1 MKNRLISFCIF
12 LLLIFTFSLSASSL
26 SKNINSSPQE
36 VLKNNILMAENYL
49 WLSMDEGSNTVV
61 DKKTQK
67 YIDLS
72 KDILKKL
79 SIENKDLLTA
89 QIVSIEEQL
98 KSLQK
103 VQSKSLDGYYPIL
116 RYATSDFFFMP
127 SSPKIHTLVKNPKYL
142 AVHNS
147 IDASAKILR
156 QLHQRHIFINSVPND
171 PEAEEIAFNIFNG
184 TDKLFSRLDK
194 EVVTALNDQSLIK
207 SFRENNITQDITNKL
222 SNYVGDDSFYLVT
235 INRNLTENSEYYYTI
250 STANYGYKGKS
261 DLMSTDAF
269 GYSIDESH
277 SWSIIIIFHILL
289 LGFVLLFSMYKEK
302 KYTLGQAL
310 LPSVFYLFGRVI
322 PWAIIPTLLA
332 FKPGASSHI
341 LFSSW
346 WVFVLGIALFILP
359 IILIKLFYSK
369 ALDYVV
375 LPEISGKGD
384 IVGLSVSAGVVSFLS
399 IPYLYIHGNMLTIV
413 DIFAFVIFAIAILFS
428 GFIAGKTLDNNDKMD
443 EKYLAIFVLIYSI
456 FMAIFLHGISS
467 YIIVSS
473 LAVLMIDSGVLY
485 YFNNKMKQSIENE
498 NVLSIA
504 DDNAS
509 GFECKDIEKVDLRE
523 LSLNPIYQKFDYF
536 NDLLIKAKVIA
547 NAKTTYTVLKGDGGA
562 GKTATAKVLI
572 DSIGSELMTNGEQV
586 LFLSSEC
593 VRHNGDEVA
602 YSMFYD
608 LLDSTLGVDLFGQ
621 RETDEKF
628 DNMIS
633 VASTFLMGPMASFLS
648 PEEGSGASPFS
659 KNDIYIFVKKKLID
673 LSKSSTVIIF
683 IDDLQWIDS
692 ASKDLLKYLMDEFS
706 ANSDYKI
713 FFIFTV
719 RDTTEGNDVIG
730 DLELSEFSSPI
741 GFINKNE
748 QQILLEKSFCISP
761 VSTKWIME
769 WASEQNSDHIYPY
782 ILVDAVGNLAR
793 SDVFETENNKFTIKK
808 DFDFENPPIPEGAQ
822 KEIKLFMDNAPEYR
836 EILSF
841 ASMFGKEFSVS
852 KIAYGLGITYL
863 ECVGMLDKV
872 SKESGL
878 IFDLLNKD
886 DIYQFRSQIVLDA
899 VRANI
904 AYSNEGIKSIH
915 VPQAIRHFHAL
926 AANALQQ
933 KQKEDHSSKLVME
946 IANHYYASGRLY
958 ADDALDY
965 LLQASNVCRKL
976 FEYDDAL
983 KYLDKVDE
991 ILSLLNKNLPESEEV
1006 RLLIEC
1012 DKSNVYGVDAD
1023 KAASETLEYIEKNR
1037 ACIDEL
1043 KMVAVRA
1050 CYDAALQNNY
1060 SQEWFAK
1067 LAQNA
1072 KEYLLSSDSELMQ
1085 AEGNHFIALS
1095 MKAQTDEEKSEQ
1107 LEHYYKA
1114 IELTKKN
1121 HPTAYAKI
1129 ANSLAETLS
1138 YRDDADSKKEAK
1150 KLFLDSLQIKENSEI
1165 KDLPGI
1171 ARTYGGLGR
1180 LAFFATPPKIEEAK
1194 EYFQKD
1200 LDVSNEIGDQR
1211 GISQMNSFLG
1221 SCFKAEEKYEDAIVF
1236 YDKSI
1241 QMENNSFDVHASYE
1255 GKFFSLSKLGDT
1267 EELKRASREY
1277 MVILEKIGIPWEPFN
1292 KNISSML
1299 SEYKDDSDVQTV
1311 LKRLQADG

>member
-1 MKNRLISFCIF
+1 MKVASIILK
-12 LLLIFTFSLSASSL
+12 LLIVFTFWFSTSNATEEMINE
-26 SKNINSSPQE
+26 NIEKLNNS
-36 VLKNNILMAENYL
+36 ILMAENYL

-61 DKKTQK
+61 DKKAQK
-67 YIDLS
+67 YIDVS
-72 KDILKKL
+72 KSILKNL
-79 SIENKDLLTA
+79 SISNKDLLTA

-103 VQSKSLDGYYPIL
+103 VESKSLDGFYPIL

-127 SSPKIHTLVKNPKYL
+127 STPKIHTLVKNPKYL

-147 IDASAKILR
+147 IDASTKILR
-156 QLHQRHIFINSVPND
+156 QLHQRHIFINSVPHD
-171 PEAEEIAFNIFNG
+171 PEVEEIAFNIFNG

-194 EVVTALNDQSLIK
+194 EVVTALNDQNLIK
-207 SFRENNITQDITNKL
+207 SFRENNITEEMIGRL

-235 INRNLTENSEYYYTI
+235 VNRNLTENSEYYYTI
-250 STANYGYKGKS
+250 STANYGHKGKS

-269 GYSIDESH
+269 GYSIDESY

-302 KYTLGQAL
+302 KYTMRQAL
-310 LPSVFYLFGRVI
+310 LPFVFYLFGRAI

-346 WVFVLGIALFILP
+346 WIFVLGIALFILP
-359 IILIKLFYSK
+359 IILIKLFYNK
-369 ALDYVV
+369 ALDYVA

-384 IVGLSVSAGVVSFLS
+384 IVGISVSAGVISFLS
-399 IPYLYIHGNMLTIV
+399 IPYLYIHGNMLTTM
-413 DIFAFVIFAIAILFS
+413 DIFALVIFSIAILFS

-456 FMAIFLHGISS
+456 LIAIFLHGISS
-467 YIIVSS
+467 YIIASS
-473 LAVLMIDSGVLY
+473 LVVLMLDSGILY
-485 YFNNKMKQSIENE
+485 YFNTKMKQSIEDE
-498 NVLSIA
+498 NILSVNQ
-504 DDNAS
+504 DDTSN
-509 GFECKDIEKVDLRE
+509 FECKDIEQIDLRE
-523 LSLNPIYQKFDYF
+523 LSLNPKYQKFDYF
-536 NDLLIKAKVIA
+536 NDLLIKAKVIV
-547 NAKTTYTVLKGDGGA
+547 NAETTYTVLKGDGGA

-572 DSIGSELMTNGEQV
+572 DSIGSELISTGGQV

-593 VRHNGDEVA
+593 DRHNGDEVA

-621 RETDEKF
+621 RKTDEKF
-628 DNMIS
+628 EKMIS

-659 KNDIYIFVKKKLID
+659 KNDIYIFAKKKLID

-706 ANSDYKI
+706 AHSDYKI

-719 RDTTEGNDVIG
+719 RDSMEGNSIVN
-730 DLELSEFSSPI
+730 DLNLSDFTSPI

-761 VSTKWIME
+761 ISTKWIMN

-793 SDVFETENNKFTIKK
+793 SNVFEIDNSKFTIKK
-808 DFDFENPPIPEGAQ
+808 DFDFENPPIPEGPQ
-822 KEIKLFMDNAPEYR
+822 KEIKLFMENYPQYKEV
-836 EILSF
+836 LSF
-841 ASMFGKEFSVS
+841 ASIFGKEFNVS
-852 KIAYGLGITYL
+852 NISYGLGITYL
-863 ECVGMLDKV
+863 ECIRMLDEI
-872 SKESGL
+872 SQEGGL
-878 IFDLLNKD
+878 VFDLLNKD

-904 AYSNEGIKSIH
+904 FYSNEGIKSIH
-915 VPQAIRHFHAL
+915 VPQVIRHYHAL
-926 AANALQQ
+926 AASAL
-933 KQKEDHSSKLVME
+933 KQTEEEDHSSKLIME
-946 IANHYYASGRLY
+946 IANHYYASGKLY
-958 ADDALDY
+958 ANVAIDY
-965 LLQASNVCRKL
+965 LLRASNVCRKL

-991 ILSLLNKNLPESEEV
+991 ILLLLNKNLPESEEV

-1012 DKSNVYGVDAD
+1012 DKSNVYGVNAD
-1023 KAASETLEYIEKNR
+1023 KAASETLEYIEKNS

-1060 SQEWFAK
+1060 AQEWFAK
-1067 LAQNA
+1067 SAQNA
-1072 KEYLLSSDSELMQ
+1072 KEYLLSSDSELVQ
-1085 AEGNHFIALS
+1085 AEGHHFIAAS
-1095 MKAQTDEEKSEQ
+1095 MKAQTDEEKNEQ
-1107 LEHYYKA
+1107 LQHFYKA

-1129 ANSLAETLS
+1129 ANSLAEALS
-1138 YRDDADSKKEAK
+1138 YGDDDSKKEAK
-1150 KLFLDSLQIKENSEI
+1150 KLFLDSLQIKENAEI

-1180 LAFFATPPKIEEAK
+1180 LAFFATPSKTVEAK

-1200 LDVSNEIGDQR
+1200 LDVANEIGDQR

-1221 SCFKAEEKYEDAIVF
+1221 SCCKVEEDYKMAIHF
-1236 YDKSI
+1236 YDESI
-1241 QMENNSFDVHASYE
+1241 TLENNPFDVHASYG
-1255 GKFFSLSKLGDT
+1255 GKFFALDKLEDKEAMLNTVKVYEEVLSKLGVPT
-1267 EELKRASREY
+1267 GFIAKN
-1277 MVILEKIGIPWEPFN
+1277 IIGTLEKY
-1292 KNISSML
+1292 
-1299 SEYKDDSDVQTV
+1299 SENECKEVVENLRNDS
-1311 LKRLQADG
+1311 